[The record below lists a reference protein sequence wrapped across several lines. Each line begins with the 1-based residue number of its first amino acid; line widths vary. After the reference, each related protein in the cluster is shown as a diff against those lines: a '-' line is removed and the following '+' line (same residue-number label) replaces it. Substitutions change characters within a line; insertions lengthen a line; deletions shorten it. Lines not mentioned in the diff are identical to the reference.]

1 MAKTSDK
8 ISARNRA
15 RQALADKQ
23 QKRRERDERMEAAAT
38 KYFTAADA
46 IERAQREAGEAIQSL
61 VEEGEPRGEIADLL
75 GITTREIK
83 QSLDAINDDT
93 AGGQEKDGDVSASIE
108 GAESASEDSH
118 DVP

>member
-1 MAKTSDK
+1 MAKTTDK
-8 ISARNRA
+8 TSARNRA

-46 IERAQREAGEAIQSL
+46 IERAQREAGEAIQAL

-83 QSLDAINDDT
+83 QSLDAINDD
-93 AGGQEKDGDVSASIE
+93 AADGQERDEVVSAHTE
-108 GAESASEDSH
+108 ASQQLPDEDTA
-118 DVP
+118 VA